1 MSAYLTWGK
10 TQSVFNREDLIRYV
24 ANKDKIATSKLCA
37 ECKIF
42 DSHKEKCTHPSFG
55 CESNPSRLKP
65 WESEVICPKKIKL
78 S

>member
-1 MSAYLTWGK
+1 MSVYLTWGEK
-10 TQSVFNREDLIRYV
+10 QSVFNREDLLKFIE
-24 ANKDKIATSKLCA
+24 NKELIATSKLCT

-42 DSHKEKCTHPSFG
+42 NANKEKCTHPLFG
-55 CESNPSRLKP
+55 CESNPSRLRP